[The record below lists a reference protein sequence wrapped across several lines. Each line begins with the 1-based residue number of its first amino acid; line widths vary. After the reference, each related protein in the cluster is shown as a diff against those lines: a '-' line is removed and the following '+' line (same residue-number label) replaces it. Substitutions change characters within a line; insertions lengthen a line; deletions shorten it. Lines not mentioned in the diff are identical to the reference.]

1 MPRMEKI
8 SPKIRQRPKP
18 DDDPDRYMDI
28 VDLPPAARPAPAWGG
43 LTQKGVVM
51 TIVSLVVWLAWWVG
65 NAFIGKNKGRLG
77 LGIGI
82 GWLGLIGMIII
93 LIVPRKQ
100 IA

>member
-1 MPRMEKI
+1 M
-8 SPKIRQRPKP
+8 
-18 DDDPDRYMDI
+18 
-28 VDLPPAARPAPAWGG
+28 A
-43 LTQKGVVM
+43 
-51 TIVSLVVWLAWWVG
+51 IVSLIVWLAWWVG
-65 NAFIGKNKGRLG
+65 NAFLGKNKGRLG